1 MPTVHELSSLFD
13 ELPELPPP
21 APRQR
26 RGPGA
31 STSASASNSLQK
43 SSSTVT
49 SAANP
54 QQKSVAVDR
63 SSSASGRIL
72 AWFRAWF
79 RAKPAV
85 RVWRPNPFQ
94 VLKNGKKIIVVAA
107 VDSGMISFYRFGQG
121 VFEEW
126 PMM

>member
-1 MPTVHELSSLFD
+1 MPTIHELSSLFD
-13 ELPELPPP
+13 DLPELPPP

-31 STSASASNSLQK
+31 PSSTTPANSQQKGVLQKNSTSM
-43 SSSTVT
+43 T
-49 SAANP
+49 
-54 QQKSVAVDR
+54 
-63 SSSASGRIL
+63 GRIRSCIY
-72 AWFRAWF
+72 AWLKMDSSKSQAR
-79 RAKPAV
+79 P
-85 RVWRPNPFQ
+85 WRPNPFQ

>member
-1 MPTVHELSSLFD
+1 MPSIHELSSLFE

-31 STSASASNSLQK
+31 TPSTPQASS
-43 SSSTVT
+43 
-49 SAANP
+49 
-54 QQKSVAVDR
+54 QQKVVTAEKRWR
-63 SSSASGRIL
+63 SLITWFL
-72 AWFRAWF
+72 AWFVKN
-79 RAKPAV
+79 KPVV
-85 RVWRPNPFQ
+85 RPWKPNPFQ

-121 VFEEW
+121 VFDEW
-126 PMM
+126 PMT